1 MPRSCY
7 IATEHFKQAWD
18 TTFTHVGI
26 ACSGGILIAFRFPRV
41 LPLVYSLLG
50 NF

>member
-7 IATEHFKQAWD
+7 IAIEHFKQAWD
-18 TTFTHVGI
+18 TPFTYIGI
-26 ACSGGILIAFRFPRV
+26 ACSGDILIAFRFPRV
-41 LPLVYSLLG
+41 VPPVYSLLG